1 MGGTSR
7 KELGGADN
15 ALYLHPNCH
24 ERVERNRASAYLV
37 GWLLTTNE
45 IASQVPVRL
54 WDGWFLL
61 HPDGS
66 KTNVVPDVDVPVD
79 LDPVSR
85 SHDAEGSGSLPDCS
99 EDGSLA
105 DAKPD
110 GDGV

>member
-24 ERVERNRASAYLV
+24 ERVEQNRASSYV
-37 GWLLTTNE
+37 TGWLLAARDV
-45 IASQVPVRL
+45 ASVVPVRM

-61 HPDGS
+61 HADGS
-66 KTNVVPDVDVPVD
+66 KTNVVPDVDVSKD

-85 SHDAEGSGSLPDCS
+85 SHDAEGSGAFPDGP
-99 EDGSLA
+99 EHGSLA